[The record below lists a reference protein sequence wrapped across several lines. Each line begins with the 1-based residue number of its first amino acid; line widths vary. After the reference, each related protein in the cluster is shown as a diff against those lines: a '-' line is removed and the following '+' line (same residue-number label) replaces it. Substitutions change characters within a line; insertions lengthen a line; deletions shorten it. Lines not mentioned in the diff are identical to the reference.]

1 MPLVCLAVRSKGS
14 HKRERNTCH
23 KDGGDKKFCVKNS
36 IFHSTLQRSIYSF
49 VTKRLS
55 SFPPSQSFQMAFFKS
70 LSSVY
75 FPKTVIVLFLQL
87 LLKFHLCT
95 DDLDLEARFAELAAE
110 FHKAAEDKMKVGKK
124 MC

>member
-1 MPLVCLAVRSKGS
+1 
-14 HKRERNTCH
+14 
-23 KDGGDKKFCVKNS
+23 
-36 IFHSTLQRSIYSF
+36 
-49 VTKRLS
+49 
-55 SFPPSQSFQMAFFKS
+55 MALFFKA